1 MGALH
6 ARVAAT
12 SGQTELGV
20 VIDPD
25 EAAGRALAERYSA
38 AWAPDLSG
46 VSGCS
51 AVVVAAPTEHHRE
64 VATAVLELGLPLLL
78 EKPLADRLEDS
89 EAIVE
94 LSAARGVPLMCG
106 LLERFN
112 PGVLTARAAVSEP
125 VALSA
130 VRHSPYVSR
139 IRTGV
144 ASDLLIHDVDI
155 ALRVMGGDPTEV
167 VGVTTT
173 AHPESAS
180 EDTADA
186 LLRFS
191 GGAVAN
197 ISASR
202 LSQRKIRT
210 LAITEDD
217 RLIEVDL
224 IRNAV
229 TIYRHVLGEN
239 TEDGLGYRQQTVIDI
254 PHLVS
259 MREPLAAQLDRF
271 VDIVRGRVD
280 ADEERATLLAAH
292 RVIEQVRQSR

>member
-12 SGQTELGV
+12 SAQTELGC

-25 EAAGRALAERYSA
+25 ESAGRALAARYSA
-38 AWAPDLSG
+38 AWAPDITGLH
-46 VSGCS
+46 GCA
-51 AVVVAAPTEHHRE
+51 AVIVATPTELHRE
-64 VATAVLELGLPLLL
+64 VATCVLELGLPLLL
-78 EKPLADRLEDS
+78 EKPLADRLADS

-94 LSAARGVPLMCG
+94 LSAARDVPLMCG

-112 PGVLTARAAVSEP
+112 PGVLTARQAVTEP
-125 VALSA
+125 LALSA

-144 ASDLLIHDVDI
+144 TSDLLLHDVDI
-155 ALRVMGGDPTEV
+155 ALRVMGGYPSEV
-167 VGVTTT
+167 VGVTAT

-186 LLRFS
+186 LLRFP

-197 ISASR
+197 LSASR
-202 LSQRKIRT
+202 MSQRKIRS
-210 LAITEDD
+210 LAITEHD

-229 TIYRHVLGEN
+229 TIFRHVLGEN

-259 MREPLAAQLDRF
+259 MREPLAAQLDLF
-271 VDIVRGRVD
+271 VDIVRGRSD

-292 RVIEQVRQSR
+292 RVIEQVRQPR